1 MTRLHTLLS
10 LFLLATINTVTL
22 AQDGFIRG
30 AIIDDENAE
39 PLFAA
44 NAGVVGT
51 TIGASADFDGN
62 FELKVP
68 EGTYTINIS
77 FIGYQNLNITDV
89 VVKSGQVT
97 NLSTIRLKSSAI
109 AVDVVTVTA
118 EATRNTETALLTIKK
133 KSVNVIDGISSQNFK
148 KMGDGN
154 AAVAV
159 TRVPGVSVQGGKYVY
174 VRGLGDR
181 YTKTT
186 FNGLDIPGLD
196 PDRNS
201 LQMDI
206 FPTNVVDNIIVSKS
220 FTADLPADFSG
231 GIVDINIKSF
241 PETKS
246 LKGSAGTSYNKNVD
260 LNGDF
265 LTYYGGETDYLAYD
279 DGGRD
284 FPLSGIEQNVQ
295 VESDPRINPE
305 TMPNTLKFNPQMGT
319 VRGNTYFSK
328 NEFFKAFNELSG
340 DEMNFNGLNFSL
352 SGGDQQTIDGKTYGY
367 NGAISYKNT
376 FSFYEHSIQNSFE
389 KSSDKSINELFIT
402 KSQIGDI
409 GKNNALL
416 SAMAG
421 GAMKYDNAKYKVNVL
436 HLQNAEKKAGY
447 FFIDNFDS
455 NFNTVKKENLDFS
468 ERSIS
473 NMIISGTHNDPDKK
487 QKVEWK
493 FSPTY
498 SKIRDKDVRESA
510 YELEINND
518 DTTFLFSPS
527 GAGYPSRMWR
537 NLDEYNIAARV
548 DVSKEH
554 TLFERTSKLKYGA
567 GYTYK
572 EREYEILRYL
582 IKPVNAG
589 FNTFT
594 GNPDELLTDYLYSP
608 STNTGFYLAG
618 EYQASNTYEGI
629 QTNFSLYASE
639 EIDVT
644 DQIKGIFG
652 LRIESYD
659 QYYTGI
665 NQDKTRQYDEE
676 LVFSDYTVPSQLDM
690 DTIPFGIYPTISA
703 IYSIDKNSNLRGSI
717 FRTTARPSFK
727 EKSNA
732 QILDVLSGITFNGN
746 IDLIASTI
754 HNYDLRYETYGKKGE
769 TFAVSGFLKD
779 LYNPIEIVAYS
790 ADEENIQPI
799 NSGNASLMGVEIEAR
814 KNLDEVSQGL
824 SLNFNASFIK
834 SEVKIVGDEYQSRLN
849 NLRDGEE
856 FEDTREMQGQ
866 APYLINAGLSY
877 KEPNGKIEGGL
888 FYNVQGPTLSIVGI
902 NKRPDIYTSP
912 FNSLNLN
919 INYKFNEKSQFSL
932 SIKNLMD
939 EKKELVT
946 ESFETEAKIFSS
958 YSPGRT
964 IGFKWTYTV
973 F

>member
-1 MTRLHTLLS
+1 MTFFKPLVLVVFS
-10 LFLLATINTVTL
+10 LISIDLI
-22 AQDGFIRG
+22 AQQGIIRG
-30 AIIDDENAE
+30 TIIDDDNAE

-44 NAGVVGT
+44 NAGIAGT

-62 FELKVP
+62 FELNVSPGKYSITV
-68 EGTYTINIS
+68 S
-77 FIGYQNLNITDV
+77 FIGYQTLNITNV
-89 VVKSGQVT
+89 EIKSNEVN
-97 NLSTIRLKSSAI
+97 NLGTIRLKSSAI
-109 AVDVVTVTA
+109 AVDVVTITA
-118 EATRNTETALLTIKK
+118 EATKNTETALLTIKK

-159 TRVPGVSVQGGKYVY
+159 KRVPGVSVQGGKYVY

-231 GIVDINIKSF
+231 GVVDINIKSF

-246 LKGSAGTSYNKNVD
+246 LKGSTGISFNKNVD

-265 LTYYGGETDYLAYD
+265 LTYYGSETDFLAFD
-279 DGGRD
+279 NGIRD
-284 FPLSGIEQNVQ
+284 FPLSNIERDVQ
-295 VESDPRINPE
+295 TIQDPRINPE
-305 TMPNTLKFNPQMGT
+305 TMTNTSLFNPHMGT
-319 VRGNTYFSK
+319 VRGETYFSK
-328 NEFFKAFNELSG
+328 NNFFKAFNEISAG
-340 DEMNFNGLNFSL
+340 EMNFNGTNFSL
-352 SGGDQQTIDGKTYGY
+352 SGGDQQTINGKTYGY
-367 NGAISYKNT
+367 SGAISFKN
-376 FSFYEHSIQNSFE
+376 SYSYYENQQQNSFE
-389 KSSDKSINELFIT
+389 KSADKSNNELFVSKT
-402 KSQIGDI
+402 QVGDI
-409 GKNNALL
+409 GKNDALL

-421 GAMKYDNAKYKVNVL
+421 GALKYDKAKYKVNVL

-447 FFIDNFDS
+447 FFINNFES

-473 NMIISGTHNDPDKK
+473 NLLLSGTHNFDEGK
-487 QKVEWK
+487 QKIEWK
-493 FSPTY
+493 ISPTY

-510 YELEINND
+510 YEVEVNND
-518 DTTFLFSPS
+518 DTTFIFSPS

-537 NLDEYNIAARV
+537 NLDEYNIAARI
-548 DVSKEH
+548 DVTKESE
-554 TLFERTSKLKYGA
+554 LFGYDSKLKYGA
-567 GYTYK
+567 SFSFK
-572 EREYEILRYL
+572 ERDYEILRY
-582 IKPVNAG
+582 IVYPINYGANSYSG
-589 FNTFT
+589 D
-594 GNPDELLTDYLYSP
+594 PDELLTDFLYDP
-608 STNTGFYLAG
+608 NKNTGFYIGG
-618 EYQASNTYEGI
+618 EYQASNTYSGI

-639 EIDVT
+639 EIELN

-652 LRIESYD
+652 ARIEAYN
-659 QYYTGI
+659 QYYTGV
-665 NQDKTRQYDEE
+665 NQDNTKIYDNE
-676 LVFSDYTVPSQLDM
+676 LVLSDYTMPYLTESDS
-690 DTIPFGIYPTISA
+690 IPFGIYPTISA
-703 IYSIDKNSNLRGSI
+703 IYSINKNSNLRGSV

-746 IDLIASTI
+746 IDLISTSI
-754 HNYDLRYETYGKKGE
+754 HNYDLRYETYGKRGE
-769 TFAVSGFLKD
+769 TFALSGFLKD
-779 LYNPIEIVAYS
+779 LYNPIEIVAYT
-790 ADEENIQPI
+790 ADEDNIQPI
-799 NSGNASLMGVEIEAR
+799 NSGNARLMGLEVEAR
-814 KNLDEVSQGL
+814 KNLNEIVDGL
-824 SLNFNASFIK
+824 SLNINASYITSK
-834 SEVKIVGDEYQSRLN
+834 VIIVGDEYVSRLN
-849 NLRDGEE
+849 NLREGEE
-856 FEDTREMQGQ
+856 FSDSREMQGQ

-877 KEPNGKIEGGL
+877 KTDDNKVEGGL

-902 NKRPDIYTSP
+902 NNRPDIYTSP

-919 INYKFNEKSQFSL
+919 LLYKFSDRSQFSL
-932 SIKNLMD
+932 NIKNMID

-946 ESFETEAKIFSS
+946 ESFGIDPEIYSS

-964 IGFKWTYTV
+964 IAFKWTYTV